1 MRFVIQRVTSA
12 SVTVEKE
19 IVGQINEG
27 YLVLIGVTGSD
38 TREIADKMVKKM
50 INLRIFRDED
60 GKTNRSLS
68 DVGGELLLVS
78 QFTLYADCRKGN
90 RPSFLRSGDP
100 EHARELYD
108 YIVAECKK
116 QVPVVQTGR
125 FATEM
130 HVALV
135 NDGPFTL
142 VLDSEELFP

>member
-1 MRFVIQRVTSA
+1 MKFVIQRVTSA

-19 IVGQINEG
+19 IVSQIGEG
-27 YLVLIGVTGSD
+27 YLVLIGVTESD

-50 INLRIFRDED
+50 IHLRIFRDED

-100 EHARELYD
+100 DHARELYD
-108 YIVAECKK
+108 YVVSECKK
-116 QVPVVQTGR
+116 QVPIVQTGR

-130 HVALV
+130 RVALV
-135 NDGPFTL
+135 NDGPFTI
-142 VLDSEELFP
+142 VLDSAELFP